1 MWAVS
6 IEQAVF
12 WLPENHISKTESPI
26 RQEDGGI
33 NMYIYIF
40 FQIMC
45 LHGYNCCKFLNV
57 VIVRQSEYILPPTKC
72 FSIFKLFF

>member
-33 NMYIYIF
+33 NMYIYIYF
-40 FQIMC
+40 SKLCAYM
-45 LHGYNCCKFLNV
+45 
-57 VIVRQSEYILPPTKC
+57 VITAAN
-72 FSIFKLFF
+72 F